1 MRKLPL
7 AAVVWSIASMLI
19 GCRSNQGVVEHLPP
33 PNFSGPVVTAP
44 PAAPPVVARPQ
55 ASASP
60 PLARSS
66 GPGGERGW
74 IPPTSPREWRWIV
87 IHHSATPAGSAAVFD
102 KMHRDKG
109 WDELG
114 YHFVIGNGTDSGNG
128 QIEVGPRWLK
138 QKWGAHAKTADNRFN
153 DYGIGICLVGNFD
166 IERPT
171 AQQMQSLAKLTAWL
185 MRTYHI
191 PAGNVL
197 GHRDTK
203 PTDCPGRNLNVAQV
217 RRMAAQMLA
226 GSGQVNGQEAAE
238 GLAAGPDSAA
248 NPPLSGAAATPVP
261 ASLASH
267 ASAPDPGSLTHF
279 LKTKMQE

>member
-1 MRKLPL
+1 MKRPL
-7 AAVVWSIASMLI
+7 AAVVYAIVSMLI
-19 GCRSNQGVVEHLPP
+19 GCQSNPGVVEHLPP

-60 PLARSS
+60 PPVRPGGA
-66 GPGGERGW
+66 GGERGW
-74 IPPTSPREWRWIV
+74 IPPAPPREWRWII

-171 AQQMQSLAKLTAWL
+171 AQQMQSLARLTAWL

-191 PAGNVL
+191 PPGNVL

-226 GSGQVNGQEAAE
+226 GSGQVGGQEPAGVAST
-238 GLAAGPDSAA
+238 GADDRRLAASVTSPPAA
-248 NPPLSGAAATPVP
+248 N
-261 ASLASH
+261 LASH
-267 ASAPDPGSLTHF
+267 ASAPGTGELTHF